1 MAHMGWPRPLPIWS
15 INHIHFNGNLLK
27 NEQFSSSSFE
37 MAHICILQIIQ
48 IVLKSAINDHSKIQM
63 FAIPKLL
70 DENRSYLDVLTLKCI
85 GLIDQEKSG

>member
-15 INHIHFNGNLLK
+15 INYIHLNGNLSK
-27 NEQFSSSSFE
+27 NEQFSSSIFE

-48 IVLKSAINDHSKIQM
+48 TVLKSAINDHSKIQM

-70 DENRSYLDVLTLKCI
+70 DKNRSFLDVLTLKCI
-85 GLIDQEKSG
+85 GLIDQE